1 MLSVTVLQVRYRIFH
16 QIFQHLKK
24 TSNHPSSLQER
35 ENINMGGEYN
45 VLLQIQLN
53 AELALGVESQN
64 SDGEGHD
71 RKFLYTT
78 A

>member
-1 MLSVTVLQVRYRIFH
+1 
-16 QIFQHLKK
+16 
-24 TSNHPSSLQER
+24 
-35 ENINMGGEYN
+35 MGGEYN

-53 AELALGVESQN
+53 AESALGVESQN

-78 A
+78 AWNKDQTPAKNMHASGTNVLTTM